1 MHSLIFILLS
11 RHLSQE
17 REFVTSHEYISITE
31 LTKGE
36 ITLPE
41 FCAKANE
48 ASLNEISSN
57 STDEPSIKCSK

>member
-1 MHSLIFILLS
+1 MCILYNS

-31 LTKGE
+31 FTKGE

-41 FCAKANE
+41 FCIKAKE
-48 ASLNEISSN
+48 ASSSQE
-57 STDEPSIKCSK
+57 SSHTHESSLKVSE